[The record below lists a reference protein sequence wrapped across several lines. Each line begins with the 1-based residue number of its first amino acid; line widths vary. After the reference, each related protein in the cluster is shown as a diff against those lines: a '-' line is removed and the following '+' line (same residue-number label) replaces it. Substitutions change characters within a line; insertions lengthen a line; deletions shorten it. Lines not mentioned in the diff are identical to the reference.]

1 MNMPLCSLVTGWS
14 ETQDVRDG
22 VNVPSADGSV
32 RVCVCASVHKRP
44 VMYHFPFSK
53 LPALTGS
60 THVLCVCV
68 CV

>member
-32 RVCVCASVHKRP
+32 RVRAG
-44 VMYHFPFSK
+44 
-53 LPALTGS
+53 A
-60 THVLCVCV
+60 CVCV
-68 CV
+68 CACLGA